1 MVTYRIGAYVVDTRD
16 DRIAQVVGEGE
27 TLVAVRQPGG
37 GAVWEVPPSALRL
50 ATREDRNAAGLR
62 PYLSGCAECVELED
76 ARLRAVGEDRARAAA
91 TARTHWIVAHGVV
104 TEGRR

>member
-1 MVTYRIGAYVVDTRD
+1 MTYRIGAYVVDTRD

-37 GAVWEVPPSALRL
+37 EAVWEVPPSALRL

-62 PYLSGCAECVELED
+62 PYLSGCAECVELDD
-76 ARLRAVGEDRARAAA
+76 ALRKAVGEDRSRAGAA
-91 TARTHWIVAHGVV
+91 VRMHWIVTHGVV

>member
-37 GAVWEVPPSALRL
+37 GSVWEVPPSALRL

-62 PYLSGCAECVELED
+62 PYLSGCAECVDLDD
-76 ARLRAVGEDRARAAA
+76 AQQKAVGEDRSRAAA
-91 TARTHWIVAHGVV
+91 AARMHWIVTHSVA